1 MKQDFSLGKRAL
13 TEPWVMCVNFT
24 ITKSMYVGTSLM
36 VQWLRFHPPM
46 QGVQV
51 QSLVRK
57 LRSHMPWDQKTK
69 TWNRSNIVRNSIKI
83 LKWPTLKTK
92 YKKKK
97 KKKKKR
103 TSLLRLH
110 APNAGGTTE
119 RSHMLQ
125 QRSKILRAAT
135 KTVQP
140 EKQTNKCYEYL
151 CNSLNVQYGPCFLF
165 L

>member
-97 KKKKKR
+97 KKKDFAAK
-103 TSLLRLH
+103 TSCSQCRRH
-110 APNAGGTTE
+110 NW
-119 RSHMLQ
+119 
-125 QRSKILRAAT
+125 KIPHAAT
-135 KTVQP
+135 KI
-140 EKQTNKCYEYL
+140 KDSAC
-151 CNSLNVQYGPCFLF
+151 CN
-165 L
+165 